1 MPFVL
6 RTNSELVGEL
16 DSKKRAREHRR
27 GADSAQDAGAT
38 RKKANGYCQDF
49 LAALGSS
56 LGLDAIERVG
66 GRFRR

>member
-16 DSKKRAREHRR
+16 NSKEPAREHHR

-38 RKKANGYCQDF
+38 REKRTAIAGFC
-49 LAALGSS
+49 GSF
-56 LGLDAIERVG
+56 G
-66 GRFRR
+66 F